1 MTGTTM
7 LTTLI
12 VCMAHCGAPTTTAD
26 ELGAAAA
33 GYLQACHEMHY
44 LKRSR
49 CPGVEVPVLLQCVN
63 DVERE
68 LPHKYRADFRNGQR
82 VLAQKFANEVP
93 AIVESRFAD
102 KLSANGGDAVLA
114 CQSVAAENAQRRMQ
128 LMRQLKTSGNGR

>member
-1 MTGTTM
+1 M

-12 VCMAHCGAPTTTAD
+12 VCMANCGAPASSAD
-26 ELGAAAA
+26 ELGVASA

-49 CPGVEVPVLLQCVN
+49 CPNVEVPVLLQCVN

-82 VLAQKFANEVP
+82 LLAQKFANDVP
-93 AIVESRFAD
+93 VIAENRFAD
-102 KLSANGGDAVLA
+102 KLVANGGDAALA
-114 CQSVAAENAQRRMQ
+114 CQSLAAENAHRRMQ
-128 LMRQLKTSGNGR
+128 LMRQLKSSSNSR

>member
-1 MTGTTM
+1 M

-12 VCMAHCGAPTTTAD
+12 VCMANCGAPTSTAD

-44 LKRSR
+44 LKRSH
-49 CPGVEVPVLLQCVN
+49 CPGVDVPVLLQCVN

-68 LPHKYRADFRNGQR
+68 LPHKYRADFRSGQR

-93 AIVESRFAD
+93 AIVEGRFAD
-102 KLSANGGDAVLA
+102 KLGANGGDAALA
-114 CQSVAAENAQRRMQ
+114 CQSVSGDNAHRRMQ
-128 LMRQLKTSGNGR
+128 LMRQLKSSGNSR